1 MIRLAPIDFQ
11 TACSMV
17 SAWHRHH
24 RPPVG
29 HKFSIGL
36 ASTDYDAEDG
46 APVLVGAIIVG
57 RPVARHLDD
66 GKTVEVTRVVTYGTR
81 NACSMLYGAACR
93 EARRRGY
100 ERVITYT
107 RADETGASVKAAN
120 FVAVAT
126 TKGRQWDTPSRPR
139 AARPTA
145 DRIRWERRLT
155 TEAPA

>member
-1 MIRLAPIDFQ
+1 MIVQPIQ
-11 TACSMV
+11 LSVANTLVKAH
-17 SAWHRHH
+17 HRHS
-24 RPPVG
+24 PPVVG
-29 HKFSIGL
+29 HLFSLGL
-36 ASTDYDAEDG
+36 FDDDG
-46 APVLVGAIIVG
+46 FCLHGAAIIG